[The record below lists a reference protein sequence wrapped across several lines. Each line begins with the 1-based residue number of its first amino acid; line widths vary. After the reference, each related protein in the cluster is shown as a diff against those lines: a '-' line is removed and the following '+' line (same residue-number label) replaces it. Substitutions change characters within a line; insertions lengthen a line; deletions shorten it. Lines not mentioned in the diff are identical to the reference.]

1 MSEQIHDYLV
11 NGYHRNAYTS
21 RYVMGYQK
29 AGTVYASVVTM
40 TPELLKAISKVW
52 ASSDK
57 EKSLALRYRPNQKQI
72 AMIERSA
79 TTVKA
84 ICTVDELQTLASK
97 IKGNLGDAF
106 EILTIQ
112 AFNGHKVGKQNTD
125 FMTAGDMVVDGT
137 HYQVK
142 YNKATFTTV
151 KTLREHGL

>member
-1 MSEQIHDYLV
+1 MSEQVHDYLV
-11 NGYHRNAYTS
+11 NGYHHSAFTS

-29 AGTVYASVVTM
+29 SGIVYASVVNM
-40 TPELLKAISKVW
+40 TPELLKAITKVW

-57 EKSLALRYRPNQKQI
+57 EKSLALRYRPNLKQV
-72 AMIERSA
+72 AMIERNA
-79 TTVKA
+79 TTIKA
-84 ICTVDELQTLASK
+84 ICKVDELQALASK

-106 EILTIQ
+106 ELLVIQ
-112 AFNGHKVGKQNTD
+112 AFNGHKIGKQNTD

-151 KTLREHGL
+151 KTLRAHGL